1 MRKLAVAVLTLVLA
15 VTVCAQTSPPAAD
28 ATPSDARAA
37 RQKASPG
44 NVKGATAGTE
54 KGYTGAAG
62 EAANKAAATKD
73 TPKVAPDAKAKRNA
87 VNSAT
92 AGTAKGYTQSAGEAA
107 TNARTDK
114 TPRAKAPKP
123 QAGTPELKKVV
134 P

>member
-1 MRKLAVAVLTLVLA
+1 MCKLVVAVFTLILA

-28 ATPSDARAA
+28 EKSPDARAA

-44 NVKGATAGTE
+44 NVKSATAATA

-62 EAANKAAATKD
+62 DAANKAAATKS
-73 TPKVAPDAKAKRNA
+73 TPNAAPDAAAKRNA

-107 TNARTDK
+107 AKARTDK